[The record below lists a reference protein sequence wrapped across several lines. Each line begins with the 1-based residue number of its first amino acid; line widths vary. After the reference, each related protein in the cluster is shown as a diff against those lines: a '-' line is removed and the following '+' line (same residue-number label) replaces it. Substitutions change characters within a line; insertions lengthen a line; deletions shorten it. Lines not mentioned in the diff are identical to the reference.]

1 MGTEVVLSVQA
12 SSWRNTMAT
21 KSKATSQGWL
31 STSSRVTPIE
41 ALSFS
46 EPSPHPANPPPPPT
60 ELVQSRSS
68 GKASTASA
76 AELEF
81 LWGLNI
87 FTLNSYL

>member
-46 EPSPHPANPPPPPT
+46 GPSPHPANPPT

-81 LWGLNI
+81 LWGLNM